1 MVFKESS
8 LAVSIYI
15 LVTNHECTSSFCV
28 APKAQHIIFHVD
40 SCLLTTAA
48 HASWSKNNSLPSL
61 MTIDKAKEEF
71 RIGELNPGLVGTDH
85 LSMIESDK
93 S

>member
-1 MVFKESS
+1 M
-8 LAVSIYI
+8 
-15 LVTNHECTSSFCV
+15 N
-28 APKAQHIIFHVD
+28 
-40 SCLLTTAA
+40 
-48 HASWSKNNSLPSL
+48 
-61 MTIDKAKEEF
+61 F

>member
-1 MVFKESS
+1 MKVHIAQKRKED
-8 LAVSIYI
+8 I
-15 LVTNHECTSSFCV
+15 
-28 APKAQHIIFHVD
+28 VD
-40 SCLLTTAA
+40 TLDKKQK
-48 HASWSKNNSLPSL
+48 KN
-61 MTIDKAKEEF
+61 F

>member
-1 MVFKESS
+1 MSQRPVDGIQRFLPQIKG
-8 LAVSIYI
+8 Y
-15 LVTNHECTSSFCV
+15 TSSFQL
-28 APKAQHIIFHVD
+28 K
-40 SCLLTTAA
+40 
-48 HASWSKNNSLPSL
+48 SK
-61 MTIDKAKEEF
+61 KQGRREQKEIF